1 MKFKRRRHFEESF
14 RRILKERL
22 AKLTLKL
29 TVGSCIIRDEV
40 GIVIARIDISVIL
53 RPRSPSTVEKP
64 QFARNEA
71 ISLLHQGAQSGK
83 IA

>member
-1 MKFKRRRHFEESF
+1 MKFKRRRHFEKSF
-14 RRILKERL
+14 RGILKERFT
-22 AKLTLKL
+22 KLTLKPTL
-29 TVGSCIIRDEV
+29 RACIIRDDV

-64 QFARNEA
+64 QFATNQA
-71 ISLLHQGAQSGK
+71 ISLLRQGTQSGR

>member
-1 MKFKRRRHFEESF
+1 MKFKRRGHFEESF
-14 RRILKERL
+14 RGILKERL
-22 AKLTLKL
+22 TKLTLKA
-29 TVGSCIIRDEV
+29 TCIIRDDV

-64 QFARNEA
+64 QFATNEA
-71 ISLLHQGAQSGK
+71 ISLLHQGTQSGK